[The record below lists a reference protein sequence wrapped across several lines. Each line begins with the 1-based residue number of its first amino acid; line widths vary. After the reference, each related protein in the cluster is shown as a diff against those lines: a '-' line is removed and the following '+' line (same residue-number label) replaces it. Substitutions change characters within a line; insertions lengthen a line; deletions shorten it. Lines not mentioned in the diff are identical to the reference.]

1 MHVKIKE
8 YLDRVGTVG
17 DPEALQLLRNSAE
30 ILQAQNLVDDKV
42 AETPNNIGD
51 TLQAIQQSLTRIERN
66 ETTPRSYAAAA
77 TGQGRDEP
85 APPKNQNVKP
95 RQARKHKAP
104 TPGEARRARE
114 ITVHITEDAD
124 KEKMKL
130 MPTKELVETLQNGA
144 EGIRGVSRLLNGDIR
159 IHAESL
165 EAKKT
170 LQEKTDWIRM
180 VAVSAAVH
188 TRTFTVRANG
198 IRVENIKV
206 ANQSIAITYLQAA
219 NARLH
224 PNLKIVK
231 VAWSIKAIREKSV
244 LDASYRGR
252 HRRDG

>member
-1 MHVKIKE
+1 MTALEQSNALSRAQSERRKGLHVKIKE

-95 RQARKHKAP
+95 QQARKDKAP
-104 TPGEARRARE
+104 TPREARRARE
-114 ITVHITEDAD
+114 ITVHIMEDAD

-130 MPTKELVETLQNGA
+130 MPTKELVETLQM
-144 EGIRGVSRLLNGDIR
+144 E
-159 IHAESL
+159 
-165 EAKKT
+165 
-170 LQEKTDWIRM
+170 
-180 VAVSAAVH
+180 
-188 TRTFTVRANG
+188 
-198 IRVENIKV
+198 
-206 ANQSIAITYLQAA
+206 
-219 NARLH
+219 
-224 PNLKIVK
+224 LK
-231 VAWSIKAIREKSV
+231 E
-244 LDASYRGR
+244 
-252 HRRDG
+252 